1 MFYKRIKSLL
11 NLNPESIRL
20 STLPFFVLFIGLFS
34 FHSSR
39 AQESSLMEVSGQV
52 TDGDNQK
59 PIAGVSVGIKGF
71 VSGTVTNDS
80 GYFALKTRLKFPFTL
95 VFSSIGFQQQEFV
108 VNSLGSKLNISMTTQ
123 TVLGNEVVVTASR
136 VEEGRLKSPVAIEK
150 LDIKAI
156 KEAAAPS
163 FYDALENVKGV
174 QMLTSSLTFK
184 VPNTRGFNVP
194 NNFRFLQLIDG
205 VDMQAATLG
214 VPLGN
219 AIGAT
224 ELDIEAVEITP
235 GAASALYG
243 MNAING
249 IANLQTKSPFKYP
262 GLSIY
267 QKVGINHV
275 DGKDR
280 DPSLLTET
288 AVRYAKVFNNRFGF
302 KLNFS
307 TLRGTDWVAN
317 GLVDQNPQNLGAAN
331 PRFPELSGE
340 NNPAK
345 DQWSRYGDD
354 RQARQ
359 NISVNY
365 QGRTETFNVARTGYL
380 EKDMVSPTVRNLK
393 FDGGLYYKLSEKLEA
408 SYSYR
413 YGIMDGVFQRGNRI
427 QLKDVTVQ
435 NHKVELRGSDLLF
448 RAYALKENT
457 GDSYNLNPLAY
468 SLDLSNASNSVWGT
482 RFKNELQKQL
492 DNNVE
497 LTAAMKAAR
506 GVADQGRAEPGTP
519 EFEHLKNVIVHS
531 NNWDVKSAS
540 LPNGAPNGGAA
551 VWQFSNTYH
560 ADFQYSLS
568 KIKWANILVGADY
581 RLYEVI
587 PDGNTF
593 VDFSRPLDERT
604 FADKN
609 GSFGKRQH
617 YQKYGAFGQVTKL
630 FFNDQFKVSAS
641 ARVDRNPEFS
651 TKFNPRI
658 ALVYTAAKTHNFRA
672 SFQNGY
678 RFPALFEALSFLNN
692 ASVRRVGGLARVNEG
707 IGFLE
712 NSYTLASLDVF
723 TAAVNADVRNGMTTN
738 DAALKNRDRLK
749 VANLPVMK
757 PESIH
762 SFEVGYK
769 SVLLDNKLSVD
780 FDAYY
785 NSYKG
790 FLGQVE
796 VSVPTSGKVGSD
808 AAVQDMTVRAKQN
821 RYRVYTNAKNKYNS
835 YGSSLGVT
843 YNFYKKYTVT
853 GNVNYNKLSENPNPD
868 IFLTSFNTPEW
879 IANVSFGNR
888 EVVKNVGFNVVWRWQ
903 DRVFWEST
911 LANGEVPAYYTFDA
925 QVNVR
930 VPKLKSTIKV
940 GGSNILNKRYI
951 QFAAGPTIGALYYA
965 SVTVDGLLKR

>member
-1 MFYKRIKSLL
+1 MMQTTITNHRW
-11 NLNPESIRL
+11 RL
-20 STLPFFVLFIGLFS
+20 WPVLFFFTLVLQLTGS
-34 FHSSR
+34 
-39 AQESSLMEVSGQV
+39 AQESNLVEVAGRVVSAEYRNGL
-52 TDGDNQK
+52 
-59 PIAGVSVGIKGF
+59 AGVSVGIKGN
-71 VSGTVTNDS
+71 VTGSVTNDS
-80 GYFALKTRLKFPFTL
+80 GYFALRTRLRFPFTL
-95 VFSSIGFQQQEFV
+95 TFSIVGYQPQEFEV
-108 VNSLGSKLNISMTTQ
+108 RGLDNKINVELLTQ
-123 TVLGNEVVVTASR
+123 TQLGTEVVVTASR
-136 VEEGRLKSPVAIEK
+136 VSENILKSPVAIEK
-150 LDIKAI
+150 LDIRAI

-194 NNFRFLQLIDG
+194 NNFRFLQLVDG

-262 GLSIY
+262 GLSVY
-267 QKVGINHV
+267 QKVGVNHV
-275 DGKDR
+275 DGIDR
-280 DPSLLTET
+280 NPSALTET
-288 AVRYAKVFNNRFGF
+288 AIRFAKVIGNRFAF

-307 TLRGTDWVAN
+307 TLKGTDWVAN
-317 GLVDQNPQNLGAAN
+317 GLVDQNPQNLGTAN
-331 PRFPELSGE
+331 PRFPELAGE
-340 NNPAK
+340 ANPAR

-359 NISVNY
+359 AITVNY
-365 QGRTETFNVARTGYL
+365 KGAPETFNVARTGYL
-380 EKDMVSPTVRNLK
+380 EKDLIYPDVRNLK
-393 FDGGLYYKLSEKLEA
+393 LDGGLFYRINDKLEA

-413 YGIMDGVFQRGNRI
+413 FGIMDGVFQRGNRI

-435 NHKVELRGSDLLF
+435 NHKVELRSADFLA
-448 RAYALKENT
+448 RVYVLKENT
-457 GDSYNLNPLAY
+457 GKSYNLNPLAY
-468 SLDLSNASNSVWGT
+468 SLDLSHASNAVWGT
-482 RFKNELQKQL
+482 TFKGELQRQL
-492 DNNVE
+492 DANVG
-497 LTAAMKAAR
+497 LNAAMQAAR
-506 GVADQGRAEPGTP
+506 AVADAGRAEPGTAA
-519 EFEHLKNVIVHS
+519 FDQLKNTIVNS

-551 VWQFSNTYH
+551 VWQYSNTYH
-560 ADFQYSLS
+560 ADLQYHISR
-568 KIKWANILVGADY
+568 IKWANVLVGGDY

-593 VDFSRPLDERT
+593 VDLSRPLAERT
-604 FADKN
+604 VADKS
-609 GSFGKRQH
+609 GSFGEKQYYR
-617 YQKYGAFGQVTKL
+617 KYGVFAQVTKL
-630 FFNDQFKVSAS
+630 FFDDKLKVSAS

-651 TKFNPRI
+651 TKLNPRL
-658 ALVYTAAKTHNFRA
+658 AVVYTAAQKHNFRA

-712 NSYTLASLDVF
+712 NSYTLASLDRF
-723 TAAVNADVRNGMTTN
+723 TAAVANDVRAGLTTN
-738 DAALKNRDRLK
+738 DAALKNRAVLQA
-749 VANLPVMK
+749 ANLPVMQ
-757 PESIH
+757 PESIN

-769 SVLLDNKLSVD
+769 SVLANNKLVLD
-780 FDAYY
+780 WDAYY
-785 NSYKG
+785 NIYGG

-796 VSVPTSGKVGSD
+796 VAVPTSGTIGSD
-808 AAVQDMTVRAKQN
+808 AAVLDMTVRNKQN
-821 RYRVYTNAKNKYNS
+821 RYRVYTNARNKYNS

-843 YNFYKKYTVT
+843 YNFYKRFTVT
-853 GNVNYNKLSENPNPD
+853 GNLNYNKLSQNPNPD
-868 IFLTSFNTPEW
+868 IFQTSFNTPAW
-879 IANVSFGNR
+879 ITNISFSNR
-888 EVVKNVGFNVVWRWQ
+888 EIIRNVGFNIVWRWQ
-903 DRVFWEST
+903 DVVFWEST
-911 LANGEVPAYYTFDA
+911 LANGKVPAYSTFDA

-930 VPKLKSTIKV
+930 FPKLKSTVKV
-940 GGSNILNKRYI
+940 GGTNLLNQRYI

-965 SVTVDGLLKR
+965 AVTVDGLLK

>member
-1 MFYKRIKSLL
+1 MLYKKIRILHPKYY
-11 NLNPESIRL
+11 NLNFNVL
-20 STLPFFVLFIGLFS
+20 SYVVLLISLFVFQQ
-34 FHSSR
+34 
-39 AQESSLMEVSGQV
+39 AETQESSLIEISGQV
-52 TDGDNQK
+52 TDGDTK
-59 PIAGVSVGIKGF
+59 TPLAGVSVGIKGS
-71 VSGTVTNDS
+71 VSGTITNDS
-80 GYFALKTRLKFPFTL
+80 GYFALKTKLRFPFIL

-108 VNSLGSKLNISMTTQ
+108 VHNSGSKLNISMTTQ

-136 VEEGRLKSPVAIEK
+136 VEEGRQKSPVAIEK

-288 AVRYAKVFNNRFGF
+288 AVRFAKAFNNRFAF

-307 TLRGTDWVAN
+307 TLKGTDWVAN
-317 GLVDQNPQNLGAAN
+317 GLTDQNPQNLKTAN

-340 NNPAK
+340 NNPAR

-359 NISVNY
+359 TITVNY
-365 QGRTETFNVARTGYL
+365 KGQTETFNVARTGYL
-380 EKDMVSPTVRNLK
+380 EKDLVNSEVRNLK
-393 FDGGLYYKLSEKLEA
+393 FDGGLYYKVNDKLEA

-435 NHKVELRGSDLLF
+435 NHKVELRGADLLF

-457 GDSYNLNPLAY
+457 GNSYNLNPLAY
-468 SLDLSNASNSVWGT
+468 SLDLSNASNAVWGA

-492 DNNVE
+492 DNNVD
-497 LTAAMKAAR
+497 LATAMQAAR
-506 GVADQGRAEPGTP
+506 AVADQGRAEPGTP
-519 EFEHLKNVIVHS
+519 EFENLKNVIVNS

-560 ADFQYSLS
+560 ADFQYSFS

-581 RLYEVI
+581 RLFEVI

-593 VDFSRPLDERT
+593 VDFSRPLAERT
-604 FADKN
+604 VADKN

-617 YQKYGAFGQVTKL
+617 YQKYGAFGQITKL
-630 FFNDQFKVSAS
+630 FFYDKLKISAS

-658 ALVYTAAKTHNFRA
+658 ALVYTAAKKHNFRA

-712 NSYTLASLDVF
+712 NSYTLASLDIF
-723 TAAVNADVRNGMTTN
+723 NAAVNADVRNGMSTN
-738 DAALKNRDRLK
+738 DAALKNRDLLK

-757 PESIH
+757 PESIN

-769 SVLLDNKLSVD
+769 TVLLDNKLSLD
-780 FDAYY
+780 FDAYH
-785 NSYKG
+785 NSYQG

-843 YNFYKKYTVT
+843 YNFYKKYIVT
-853 GNVNYNKLSENPNPD
+853 GNVNYNKLSKNPNPD

-888 EVVKNVGFNVVWRWQ
+888 EIVKNVGFNVVWRWQ
-903 DRVFWEST
+903 DRVVWEST
-911 LANGEVPAYYTFDA
+911 LANGEVPAYSTIDA

-930 VPKLKSTIKV
+930 VPKLKSTVKV
-940 GGSNILNKRYI
+940 GGSNIYNKRYI

-965 SVTVDGLLKR
+965 SITVDGLLKR